1 MTFGHLPLMSP
12 HLQLYVERLQR
23 EGISPSRIHNT
34 INPLRAIYRRALDL
48 DDVPVNPV

>member
-1 MTFGHLPLMSP
+1 
-12 HLQLYVERLQR
+12 LQLYV
-23 EGISPSRIHNT
+23 HNT